1 MENKMTT
8 IVSPYKIFNV
18 EDKEYYYN
26 IKNSGIFEYDGI
38 LKAYL
43 ESNAYKNEECDL
55 ESCGYTQEETR
66 EFIANAL
73 NAEIIIDEKK
83 HEKCRAFDINKNVNS
98 VTLMVSQMCNL
109 RCEYCYGE
117 GGEFNHK
124 PGIMKFEVAKKAIDL
139 LVEKS
144 PSNKLLVAFMGGEP
158 LMNFDLIK
166 KVVEY
171 CSSIEN
177 KEFVF
182 TMTTNGTLITEEFEN
197 YIKDKKFNVQISI
210 DGAKEQHDKRRYFIN
225 KKPTYDMIMRKT
237 ANMRKEG
244 KLTARATLSS
254 GNLDYIKVFDT
265 LENMGFTEIP
275 LAVAK
280 NMLKEDDKK
289 LELDQYKKYVDYF
302 VSLMQKKDFAKAKK
316 MLDLYMNFTKI
327 KNAGRHTKGCGAFRN
342 SIAVNIDG
350 NIYPCHRFVG
360 SEKFCMGDV
369 DKKEILNKERTS
381 DERCKNCWLSNLCLG
396 GCAYENNE
404 VNEDIDIPDNTFCE
418 KMKYMYSKLIP
429 LYISMSYSEEKEL
442 G

>member
-1 MENKMTT
+1 
-8 IVSPYKIFNV
+8 
-18 EDKEYYYN
+18 
-26 IKNSGIFEYDGI
+26 
-38 LKAYL
+38 
-43 ESNAYKNEECDL
+43 
-55 ESCGYTQEETR
+55 
-66 EFIANAL
+66 
-73 NAEIIIDEKK
+73 
-83 HEKCRAFDINKNVNS
+83 
-98 VTLMVSQMCNL
+98 
-109 RCEYCYGE
+109 
-117 GGEFNHK
+117 
-124 PGIMKFEVAKKAIDL
+124 
-139 LVEKS
+139 
-144 PSNKLLVAFMGGEP
+144 
-158 LMNFDLIK
+158 
-166 KVVEY
+166 
-171 CSSIEN
+171 
-177 KEFVF
+177 
-182 TMTTNGTLITEEFEN
+182 
-197 YIKDKKFNVQISI
+197 
-210 DGAKEQHDKRRYFIN
+210 
-225 KKPTYDMIMRKT
+225 
-237 ANMRKEG
+237 
-244 KLTARATLSS
+244 
-254 GNLDYIKVFDT
+254 
-265 LENMGFTEIP
+265 
-275 LAVAK
+275 
-280 NMLKEDDKK
+280 MLKEDDKK